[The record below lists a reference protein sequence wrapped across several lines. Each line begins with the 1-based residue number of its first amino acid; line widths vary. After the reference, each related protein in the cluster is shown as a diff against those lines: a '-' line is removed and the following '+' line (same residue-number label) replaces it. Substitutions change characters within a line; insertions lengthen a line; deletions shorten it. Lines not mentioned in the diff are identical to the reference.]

1 MFSGNLLEMN
11 YNVIRETVD
20 EIKCKNRMFIGK
32 SPDFLFVVSF
42 FSAPIKL
49 RKIKLECLLQTQSL
63 NYKAHKSG
71 APNVNFWKISFR
83 KTI

>member
-20 EIKCKNRMFIGK
+20 EIKCRNRLFIGK

-63 NYKAHKSG
+63 N
-71 APNVNFWKISFR
+71 
-83 KTI
+83 